1 MPGAEGVASDPRHNW
16 LATLIPA
23 DARRFHVDDAKL
35 GGTLAHAGAELT
47 EARPDVEIVS
57 DAGALLGNAP
67 YAIVTLGFALP
78 EGGSRLVR
86 ACRRA
91 AGSLRARAQAIRSR
105 RTLRRRGY
113 PETFIIPW
121 EWQQA
126 VRLPWVR
133 PRSELAWN
141 ERFPLDALVVGSRRG
156 RPPTVLDA
164 ALAQAGEQ
172 LSVSLEPEW
181 PLATQAGLVV
191 IAPTGV
197 LRVAI
202 GPALQQLE
210 RQRDVLATLDASSP
224 VPDIAGLVPWLL
236 AEGKTGLAYWSLER
250 RLPGSLAPS
259 QPSGRLLQDCVDFL
273 VALNGTGDNSV
284 PKSSPARD
292 AGVIARACDPEG
304 SGAVQRLGSRV
315 EAALAE
321 VPRVFVHGDFWSR
334 NLLAES
340 GRLVGVVDWENG
352 GPGRLPLLDLLQL
365 QLNAVRSARHQFLG
379 PALIEYLLPWA
390 QAGGD
395 ELARG
400 YAGRIGIEATPS
412 LLETFVLAYWL
423 DRVGHELETCAD
435 RMERPLWMR
444 QNVELVIDA
453 VAQGGL
459 LDRPPPPGSE

>member
-16 LATLIPA
+16 LAALIPA
-23 DARRFHVDDAKL
+23 DARRFRVDDPKL
-35 GGTLAHAGAELT
+35 AGTLAQAGAELT

-57 DAGALLGNAP
+57 EVGALVGNAP
-67 YAIVTLGFALP
+67 YAIVTLGFVQP

-86 ACRRA
+86 ASRRA
-91 AGSLRARAQAIRSR
+91 AGSLTVRALAARSR
-105 RTLRRRGY
+105 GALRRRGY
-113 PETFIIPW
+113 PETSVIPW

-126 VRLPWVR
+126 VRLPWAQ
-133 PRSELAWN
+133 PRSELAWY

-172 LSVSLEPEW
+172 LSASLEPEW
-181 PLATQAGLVV
+181 PLATQGGLVV
-191 IAPTGV
+191 LAPTSV

-202 GPALQQLE
+202 GPAFQELE

-224 VPDIAGLVPWLL
+224 VPEVAGLVPRLL
-236 AEGKTGLAYWSLER
+236 AEGKTGLAQWALEQ

-273 VALNGTGDNSV
+273 VALNGTGNDSA

-292 AGVIARACDPEG
+292 ADVIARACDPED
-304 SGAVQRLGSRV
+304 SGAVRLLGNRV
-315 EAALAE
+315 EAALAD

-340 GRLVGVVDWENG
+340 GRLVGVVDWDQG

-365 QLNAVRSARHQFLG
+365 RLNAVRSATHQFLG
-379 PALIEYLLPWA
+379 PALIDYLLPWA

-395 ELARG
+395 ELARD
-400 YAGRIGIEATPS
+400 YARRVGFEVTPF

-435 RMERPLWMR
+435 RVERPFWMR
-444 QNVELVIDA
+444 QNVELVLDA
-453 VAQGGL
+453 LAQRGL
-459 LDRPPPPGSE
+459 LDRSAAAAAV